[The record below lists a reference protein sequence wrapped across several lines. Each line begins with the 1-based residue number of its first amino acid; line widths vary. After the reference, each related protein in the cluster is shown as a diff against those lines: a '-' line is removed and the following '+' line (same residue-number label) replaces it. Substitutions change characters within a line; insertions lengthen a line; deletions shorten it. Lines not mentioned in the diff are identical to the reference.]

1 MLKSNDRAPYI
12 SVLCVAA
19 AAVALAACGSSSSTS
34 TPSPPPSTIATTS
47 TPQSTAPTGATSTSP
62 RVAGQFTGLPD
73 GSKVVW
79 QPQVSGV
86 VRNLPPGTDAWIVVY
101 SELAPAYWPQ
111 PGPLQLDSAG
121 GFATSVYIGASA
133 TQNIGGKFVVRLVI
147 APSAASARFRVFVA
161 SSPSMGLPALPPGVQ
176 TLATVTVTR
185 IEG

>member
-12 SVLCVAA
+12 SVLCVTA

-34 TPSPPPSTIATTS
+34 TPSPPVSTIANTS
-47 TPQSTAPTGATSTSP
+47 TPHSTSTSP
-62 RVAGQFTGLPD
+62 RVAGEFTGLPD

-86 VRNLPPGTDAWIVVY
+86 VRNLPPGTDAWIVLY

-133 TQNIGGKFVVRLVI
+133 TQNIGEKFIVRLVI
-147 APSAASARFRVFVA
+147 ASSAASARFRAFVA
-161 SSPSMGLPALPPGVQ
+161 SSPSMGLSALPPGVQ